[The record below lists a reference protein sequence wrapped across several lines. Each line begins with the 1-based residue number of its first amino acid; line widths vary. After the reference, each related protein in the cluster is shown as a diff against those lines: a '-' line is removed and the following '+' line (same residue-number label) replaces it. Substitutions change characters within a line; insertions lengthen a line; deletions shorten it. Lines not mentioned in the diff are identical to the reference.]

1 MIRRGIEELV
11 LFPFLVELSLEI
23 PVELSP
29 MALHD
34 SFSGQTLV
42 TFTINADCRTGRN
55 TICILQLILSDCKY

>member
-42 TFTINADCRTGRN
+42 THLPLMQIVELEEIPFAYC
-55 TICILQLILSDCKY
+55 S